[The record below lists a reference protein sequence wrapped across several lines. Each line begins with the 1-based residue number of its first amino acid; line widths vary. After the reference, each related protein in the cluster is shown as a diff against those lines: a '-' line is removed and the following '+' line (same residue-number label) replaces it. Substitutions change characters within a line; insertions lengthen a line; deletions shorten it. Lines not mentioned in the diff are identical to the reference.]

1 MRRSVAH
8 RNCASPVRASAQNGD
23 LFFVTNN
30 VFKVKQEGCQ
40 QFEETWKNRES
51 RLKDTPGFLR
61 FALLRGDEEGE
72 YISQTTWASR
82 QAFKDWTQSQN
93 ISFAKA
99 HGTSQGEQDKKPE
112 HGSKR
117 AGMAELLDGPPKPRC
132 DLVRLVTDIPE
143 FLPNAEQL
151 NLLQGSANDQTAVLQ
166 SSSFQP
172 KHKTAVHA
180 AVHDQSDLRL
190 KKVILN
196 CAANAFKF

>member
-1 MRRSVAH
+1 MAQVCTCSNAFFSRNSLPRPAVSRSAAH
-8 RNCASPVRASAQNGD
+8 RNRISLVRASGQSGD

-51 RLKDTPGFLR
+51 RLKETPGFLR

-93 ISFAKA
+93 FAKA
-99 HGTSQGEQDKKPE
+99 HGTGQGEQDKKPE

-117 AGMAELLDGPPKPRC
+117 AGMAELLDGPPKPRFYEA
-132 DLVRLVTDIPE
+132 VTVT
-143 FLPNAEQL
+143 EQYFFW
-151 NLLQGSANDQTAVLQ
+151 QC
-166 SSSFQP
+166 QP
-172 KHKTAVHA
+172 
-180 AVHDQSDLRL
+180 
-190 KKVILN
+190 
-196 CAANAFKF
+196 

>member
-1 MRRSVAH
+1 MSTLNAMSYNFMR
-8 RNCASPVRASAQNGD
+8 
-23 LFFVTNN
+23 
-30 VFKVKQEGCQ
+30 
-40 QFEETWKNRES
+40 QFCK
-51 RLKDTPGFLR
+51 R
-61 FALLRGDEEGE
+61 FASTRFRG
-72 YISQTTWASR
+72 ASLC
-82 QAFKDWTQSQN
+82 A
-93 ISFAKA
+93 
-99 HGTSQGEQDKKPE
+99 
-112 HGSKR
+112 
-117 AGMAELLDGPPKPRC
+117 LRC